1 MSRCTGGEPLSL
13 GWVCTAS
20 IFLILV
26 ESSLKIA
33 VSMCMR
39 DLSLFT
45 CRFAHL
51 LTNTYRGC
59 LAGRVAMCVIAL
71 KQAFLISYSMGRRA
85 ADASKASVRE
95 VLRTPVIARAP
106 NL

>member
-33 VSMCMR
+33 VSMCMG

-51 LTNTYRGC
+51 LTNTY
-59 LAGRVAMCVIAL
+59 
-71 KQAFLISYSMGRRA
+71 
-85 ADASKASVRE
+85 SV
-95 VLRTPVIARAP
+95 
-106 NL
+106 